1 MFLPSQQPINEVLPI
16 RSVAESRFGMHP
28 PPVNIGQK
36 ILNDIGRNKIRR
48 DGGDFLDLLSNAKE
62 LKENKHYKGSKKFGL
77 NRQGGSTLR
86 SISQFKKYNDK
97 VLLLP

>member
-62 LKENKHYKGSKKFGL
+62 LKENKHYKGL